1 MKTDMEKKVEQH
13 MRDITNI
20 FPGKLLLDK
29 KELSQ
34 LRGDSLST
42 INREI
47 ENGEGIPY
55 KKQKGKVKYPI
66 REVAIWL
73 SQIAKTA

>member
-1 MKTDMEKKVEQH
+1 MDEKIEQH
-13 MRDITNI
+13 MRDIANI

-34 LRGDSLST
+34 LRGDSIST

-47 ENGEGIPY
+47 ESGEGVPY

-73 SQIAKTA
+73 SQTARTA